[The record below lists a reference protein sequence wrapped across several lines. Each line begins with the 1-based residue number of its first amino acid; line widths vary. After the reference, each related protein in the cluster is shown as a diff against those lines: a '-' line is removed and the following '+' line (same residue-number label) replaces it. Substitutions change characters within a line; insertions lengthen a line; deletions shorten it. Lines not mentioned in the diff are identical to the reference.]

1 MVHCASIHSC
11 NRPDS
16 DLQVY
21 VKHVLPYWQRTF
33 QQGCPVL
40 WVPESDLSWWR
51 SAWATLSACHRL
63 WAQALVDGTHKQK
76 NSCRMIVY
84 VESERQGRLE
94 STLVQKMRKFGFERP
109 INTTKIL
116 NNSPLSCSIEIPLD
130 DGEAFRLCDS
140 MLHARKF
147 PPHPSIYVCMCH
159 GSQLSA
165 GAWFL

>member
-1 MVHCASIHSC
+1 
-11 NRPDS
+11 
-16 DLQVY
+16 
-21 VKHVLPYWQRTF
+21 
-33 QQGCPVL
+33 
-40 WVPESDLSWWR
+40 
-51 SAWATLSACHRL
+51 
-63 WAQALVDGTHKQK
+63 
-76 NSCRMIVY
+76 MIVY

-116 NNSPLSCSIEIPLD
+116 NNSPLSCSIETPLD

-165 GAWFL
+165 GA